1 MKTIPEE
8 VKYLKPKISAV
19 LRDANLPDD
28 DTGDTSARLTL
39 SDADFV
45 QGTLTFN
52 EATSNSGEI
61 TIGAAIIGSCNFTL
75 YNTNNKFTGYNWTNS
90 AIDITLIYDST
101 PVFMG
106 TYYIVSHT
114 ESGKTIK
121 VETLDPLQ
129 IMDSHMLYET
139 GITFPCDA
147 VDAITKIAT
156 YGING
161 IKISG
166 LDNSRGVTVN
176 SPDDDQISNRDAIS
190 YLAQILGKY
199 ALFRGNSSTDN
210 TLYFG
215 WYDFAKSYDV
225 GMTFSHDLRTDDL
238 AVTGVLITSADGETT
253 ATRGAEG
260 YILEIAD
267 NPFIDSE
274 NIETIAD
281 RISTAA
287 TGLTFRPGNFA
298 IRSNPEVEAG
308 DVIMISTGQDKNIK
322 TIASNVTYKP
332 ANVKQSITADAE
344 AASGDLQISIQQY
357 IKKVVK
363 AEVDKA
369 TGDGGGEGG
378 LSPDNLYKILRPSD
392 WIEMPIAG
400 ENEAYILILIP
411 DDSSNKLSLSITT
424 SSQDDTV
431 SVYTGSANSDGTLDI
446 VTDDTMESTT
456 NSSFIYSFQIS
467 IDSNNYVN
475 ITSDGYK
482 QFLTKIECSAPM
494 LTISCSLLGGDN
506 YIAEFRGNASN
517 LTSSQTYSIPSSVY
531 YATLDGNSNCKI
543 NLNGRDNLVLA
554 RNFVGNVNARN
565 CSKLTS
571 VEKSI
576 SADENAS
583 SSFYGDSNLQYVGIS
598 HNGDVFDGSRMF
610 YNCSSLA
617 LFQSVSINAN
627 SINMNSFCY
636 GCTSLLYFPKIKT
649 SGTAVMTSAFSGCSS
664 LMQIGDIDCG
674 DITACNSIFYN
685 CTSLKSV
692 TLGTLGN
699 GTTATNLFNG
709 CTSLRAVT
717 LNINGS
723 FTLSSNC
730 FTNCKSLYNLKI
742 NSTDWGGSDL
752 TLTNC
757 PITGDNI
764 VELFNSLPVADSS
777 YTIKLSSITK
787 GYISDDDIAIA
798 TEKGYTV
805 S

>member
-1 MKTIPEE
+1 
-8 VKYLKPKISAV
+8 LW
-19 LRDANLPDD
+19 N
-28 DTGDTSARLTL
+28 DTG
-39 SDADFV
+39 
-45 QGTLTFN
+45 
-52 EATSNSGEI
+52 
-61 TIGAAIIGSCNFTL
+61 
-75 YNTNNKFTGYNWTNS
+75 KFSEWTWTNS
-90 AIDITLIYDST
+90 AVDITL
-101 PVFMG
+101 VFDGTEVYMG
-106 TYYIVSHT
+106 NFLVVSHT
-114 ESGKTIK
+114 ETGNTIK
-121 VETLDPLQ
+121 VETLDPLKV
-129 IMDSHMLYET
+129 MDTHMLYEV
-139 GITFPCDA
+139 GIQWPVDA
-147 VDAITKIAT
+147 VDAVTQLAT
-156 YGING
+156 FGISG
-161 IKISG
+161 IQIKG
-166 LDNSRGVTVN
+166 LDNARGITLED
-176 SPDDDQISNRDAIS
+176 PGDDQMTNRDAIS
-190 YLAQILGKY
+190 YIAQLLGKY
-199 ALFRGNSSTDN
+199 ALFRSISRKDN

-215 WYDFAKSYDV
+215 WYNTDAAYDV
-225 GMTFSHDLRTDDL
+225 GTTFSHDLRTDDISISGVS
-238 AVTGVLITSADGETT
+238 VTSSDDDDAKTVTLGESD
-253 ATRGAEG
+253 
-260 YILEIAD
+260 YVLEIAD
-267 NPFIDSE
+267 NPFITNKNVE
-274 NIETIAD
+274 AVAE
-281 RISTAA
+281 RISSSV
-287 TGLTFRPGNFA
+287 TGFSFRPGTFTIA
-298 IRSNPEVEAG
+298 GTPKIEAG
-308 DVIMISTGQDKNIK
+308 DCITISTRDQKNIK

-332 ANVKQSITADAE
+332 SNLKENITADAE
-344 AASGDLQISIQQY
+344 SADGDLQISIQQY